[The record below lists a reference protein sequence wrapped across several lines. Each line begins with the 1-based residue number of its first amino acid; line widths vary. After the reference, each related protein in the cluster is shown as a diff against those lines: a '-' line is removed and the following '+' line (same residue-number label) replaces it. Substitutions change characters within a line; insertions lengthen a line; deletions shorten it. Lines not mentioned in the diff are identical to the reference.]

1 MDWDDVRVF
10 RTIARARSL
19 AQGAKQ
25 LGLDKSTA
33 SRRIAGLEE
42 ALGARLFLRTR
53 DGLRPSSAGERLLVH
68 AERMAAEARALEAS
82 AADEGSKVA
91 GRVRIAT
98 TETLAAMLVREGL
111 LEIRARHPG
120 LELELLGGNRVVDL
134 ARGEADFALRVTPV
148 TEPSLIARRIVRLS
162 FAVYAGASYVE
173 RRGRPRSESELAGHD
188 VLLYGGEISAL
199 PESQWLA
206 GQTGV
211 RVALRTSSITALLA
225 ATTDGHGVAVLG
237 GAWVERELGLVRLFD
252 VEALAPR
259 PLWLVVHPD
268 AAARTAVKLVAEH
281 VASIVSPRP
290 DRAAPPRRPRT
301 GT

>member
-1 MDWDDVRVF
+1 MLGGMDWDDVRVF
-10 RTIARARSL
+10 RAIARARSL
-19 AQGAKQ
+19 AQGAKH

-33 SRRIAGLEE
+33 SRRIASLEE
-42 ALGARLFLRTR
+42 SLGARLFLRTR
-53 DGLRPSSAGERLLVH
+53 DGLRPSTAGERLLVH

-82 AADEGSKVA
+82 AADHGTKVT

-111 LEIRARHPG
+111 LEIRTRHPA

-134 ARGEADFALRVTPV
+134 ARGEADLALRVTPV
-148 TEPSLIARRIVRLS
+148 TEPSLIARRVVRLS
-162 FAVYAGASYVE
+162 FAVYAGAQYVE
-173 RRGRPRSESELAGHD
+173 RRGKPRSESELAGHD
-188 VLLYGGEISAL
+188 VLIYGGELAPL

-206 GQTGV
+206 GQAGV

-237 GAWVERELGLVRLFD
+237 GAWVERQLGLVRLFD

-259 PLWLVVHPD
+259 PLWLAMHPD
-268 AAARTAVKLVAEH
+268 ASDRAAVKLVAEH
-281 VASIVSPRP
+281 IAAIVGPAAR
-290 DRAAPPRRPRT
+290 RA
-301 GT
+301 